1 MDSFKDV
8 LEAAQAYCK
17 TQMAEPTYNLY
28 IDGLEP
34 ISFEDS
40 SHITLSVRN
49 DFICKIVTDRYLGL
63 LKEAF
68 KTVLGFDVDITL
80 VVPSTPPHEVVLAQQ
95 YEANPASPQ
104 GNYEF
109 TFENFIKG
117 PSNQFAFAAAQA
129 VAANP
134 SGAYNPL
141 FIYGGSGLGKTHL
154 LTAIQT
160 EIKRTH
166 PDFVIM
172 YVTCEQFTNE
182 LIAAIRAGSTED
194 FRMKYRVADLL
205 LVDDIQFIAGKEST
219 QEEFFHTFNSLHDAH
234 KQIVIASDRP
244 AKEIKS
250 LEERLRTRF
259 EWGLTADVQ
268 PPDFETRVAIV
279 KRKAELL
286 HLDLPEDVA
295 EFIANHLKNNIRQ
308 LEGTVKKMK
317 AYYLLNG
324 DALNLSTA
332 QMAVSRIGLS
342 ILLLLLPKEESDGRA
357 GKIERGAHTVLHVAL
372 VGVVDQVAVVDE
384 ERKRRRVDARLGH
397 VVHAQAALA
406 VHHGMTKL
414 AQVGEERV
422 EARGA
427 DLLRARLLGGVD
439 HAPDLLDAAASQGR
453 DAQVLGPG
461 SHDAQ
466 TAVDGLHAGLA
477 LAVVVEQV
485 PLVEQYHDGA
495 AALDGEAHDLLILLG
510 DAHGGVDDEQRHV
523 GAVDGAQAADH
534 GVVLD
539 VLVHGTLL
547 ANARGV
553 DHAVVLA
560 VALDDGVDGVAR
572 GAGDVGHDGA
582 VGAQDAVEQR
592 RLTGVGAADDG
603 DVQRVGELIGDLVLF
618 LGKQGH
624 DIVEQVARA
633 VAVHG
638 GNGDGIAEA

>member
-1 MDSFKDV
+1 MEWMFYGFFQGRFRG
-8 LEAAQAYCK
+8 AQAYCK

-95 YEANPASPQ
+95 YEANPASPAGQ
-104 GNYEF
+104 YEF

-154 LTAIQT
+154 LTPSRPRSSAPTPISSSCT
-160 EIKRTH
+160 W
-166 PDFVIM
+166 
-172 YVTCEQFTNE
+172 TCEQFTNE
-182 LIAAIRAGSTED
+182 LIAAIRPATED
-194 FRMKYRVADLL
+194 FRMKYREADLL

-219 QEEFFHTFNSLHDAH
+219 QEEFFHTFNSLHNAD

-308 LEGTVKKMK
+308 LEGAVKKLN
-317 AYYLLNG
+317 AYYMLEG
-324 DALNLSTA
+324 IQPVIAWHRTP
-332 QMAVSRIGLS
+332 SRIS
-342 ILLLLLPKEESDGRA
+342 STRPSRC
-357 GKIERGAHTVLHVAL
+357 R
-372 VGVVDQVAVVDE
+372 
-384 ERKRRRVDARLGH
+384 
-397 VVHAQAALA
+397 
-406 VHHGMTKL
+406 
-414 AQVGEERV
+414 
-422 EARGA
+422 
-427 DLLRARLLGGVD
+427 
-439 HAPDLLDAAASQGR
+439 
-453 DAQVLGPG
+453 
-461 SHDAQ
+461 
-466 TAVDGLHAGLA
+466 
-477 LAVVVEQV
+477 
-485 PLVEQYHDGA
+485 
-495 AALDGEAHDLLILLG
+495 
-510 DAHGGVDDEQRHV
+510 
-523 GAVDGAQAADH
+523 
-534 GVVLD
+534 
-539 VLVHGTLL
+539 
-547 ANARGV
+547 
-553 DHAVVLA
+553 
-560 VALDDGVDGVAR
+560 
-572 GAGDVGHDGA
+572 
-582 VGAQDAVEQR
+582 
-592 RLTGVGAADDG
+592 
-603 DVQRVGELIGDLVLF
+603 
-618 LGKQGH
+618 
-624 DIVEQVARA
+624 
-633 VAVHG
+633 
-638 GNGDGIAEA
+638 